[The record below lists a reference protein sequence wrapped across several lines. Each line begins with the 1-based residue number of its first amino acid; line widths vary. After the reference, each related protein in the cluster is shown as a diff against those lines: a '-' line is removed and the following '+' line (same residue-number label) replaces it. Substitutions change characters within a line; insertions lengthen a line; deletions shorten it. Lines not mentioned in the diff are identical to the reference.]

1 MRRLPSPPARTMAK
15 IFFDDM
21 VISVEAQGGRVY

>member
-1 MRRLPSPPARTMAK
+1 LPSPPARTMAK

-21 VISVEAQGGRVY
+21 VISVEAEGDRVY